1 MSFAHLH
8 VHSEYSLLDGFSNIK
23 KLIKRA
29 VEMKMPALGLT
40 DHGTMFGVIDFYNA
54 AVSAGIK
61 PIIGVEAY
69 LAARGMR
76 DRDPQLD
83 KKSSHL
89 LLLAENE
96 TGYKNLLHIASAAQ
110 IDGFYYYP
118 RIDHDFLAQ
127 HAEGLICTS
136 GCMSAEVPRLIAQGN
151 LEAARKLLD
160 WYYEVFGAGRF
171 FIELQSHDI
180 PELENINK
188 NLLALGRRY
197 DAQFVATN
205 DVHYVDRS
213 DARLQ
218 DIMLAIQT
226 GCVLTDPNRMRMTSD
241 TYYLRS
247 PEEMAAIFGGIPGAL
262 ENTLSIAERCNVDLS
277 FKGYR
282 LPHFNVPTGYTAE
295 SYLRYLCEQGLQRR
309 YGTRAQNPAVRER
322 LEYELSIIHRMGFD
336 TYFLIVWDLCRYA
349 REQNIW
355 YNARGSA
362 AGSIVAYSLDIT
374 LVDPIEHGLLFERFL
389 NPGRI
394 SMPDIDLDFQ
404 DDRRA
409 EMLAYTVRKYGDDR
423 VAQIITF
430 GTLGAR
436 AALRDVGRVMD
447 IPLTEVDRVA
457 KMVPNVPGKP
467 VTLRATLEEVPE
479 FRETYEREAYLR
491 DLIDTAA
498 EVEGVVRNAGT
509 HAAGVIITD
518 EPIIEY
524 IPLHRPTGNAADDNP
539 VKTVTQFE
547 MSVLDSLGLLKVDFL
562 GLATLTIMARACD
575 LIRTRHGISLDLSN
589 IPVDDAATYELLGR
603 GETAGVFQVEGSG
616 MRRWLM
622 EMKPKELA
630 NVIAMVA
637 LFRPGPMDF
646 IPGYIRRMHGEEEV
660 TYRHPLLEPIFK
672 ETYGYPVYQEQL
684 MFAVMQLAGYTAPE
698 ADDLRKAVAKK
709 IKEKLLKHREKFI
722 TGAVK
727 NGIPEET
734 AGAIFD
740 DWEEFARYGF
750 NKSHAADYGVIAVQ
764 TAYLKTHFPVEYM
777 TALLSVSANE
787 TAKVALYVADCRR
800 MGIQV
805 EPPDVN
811 ASGWDFTIEDRRLE
825 DGRLKSSIRFG
836 MGAIKNV
843 GRGPVDAIIK
853 ARESG
858 PFKDLNDFAHRV
870 DLRQVGRRALESL
883 IRVGALDRFGSRTAL
898 LDGIDRILALSSSHF
913 KAAEIGQISLFG
925 MHTGLTDQ
933 IQLPEP
939 SREVNRREMLHWERE
954 LIGLY
959 VSDHPLSPVM
969 QELTEAVTHF
979 SGQLAEAAHNEQV
992 RVAGLVVRIRPHQTK
1007 AGKSMAFVSLE
1018 DIQGTIELVLF
1029 PKTWAKYSTIVEY
1042 EKILLVTG
1050 KVDAQGGEPKVLVD
1064 EMTTDFKMTYSVDEP
1079 SWTPPYEFTW
1089 EETDGFEEVE
1099 PGVAPQG
1106 QPPEAGSVHK
1116 VNDSSSEVRPVS
1128 QVPQTRVAAK
1138 VDETFAGSQVAIQE
1152 PPSPIEENDIPPEPD
1167 PFPPFWDLVDAD
1179 SVGLGVM
1186 ARHIFEEGDAQA
1198 ARHADQAIELASV
1211 NEPHGAQHGSVE
1223 EAGISQ
1229 KLISEQQPVAG
1240 VLVEDGQ
1247 QANRN
1252 AFGQGLVETDK
1263 NGQTASL
1270 VPPYLVS
1277 PLVVP
1282 SRDQVQMITVV
1293 LRASSDKT
1301 RDVLRLRRIH
1311 GTIMSY
1317 PGNDRFAFQV
1327 YEKGRGYLVE
1337 FPNFT
1342 TGACPELINRLRLLV
1357 GAENVRVEP
1366 LMFQ

>member
-160 WYYEVFGAGRF
+160 WYFDVFGAGRF

-247 PEEMAAIFGGIPGAL
+247 PEEMAAIFDGVPGAL
-262 ENTLSIAERCNVDLS
+262 ENTLLIAERCNVDLS

-282 LPHFNVPTGYTAE
+282 LPHFNVPTGFTAE
-295 SYLRYLCEQGLQRR
+295 SYLRHLCEQGLQQR

-524 IPLHRPTGNAADDNP
+524 IPLHRPTGSAADDNP
-539 VKTVTQFE
+539 VKAVTQFE

-646 IPGYIRRMHGEEEV
+646 IPAYIRRMHGEEEV

-811 ASGWDFTIEDRRLE
+811 ESGWDFTIEDRRLE

-959 VSDHPLSPVM
+959 VSDHPLSPVL

-1029 PKTWAKYSTIVEY
+1029 PKTWAKYSTMVEY

-1089 EETDGFEEVE
+1089 EDADGFEEVE
-1099 PGVAPQG
+1099 PGVAPQS

-1138 VDETFAGSQVAIQE
+1138 IDETFAGSQVAIQE

-1198 ARHADQAIELASV
+1198 ARHADQAIELESV
-1211 NEPHGAQHGSVE
+1211 NEPHGAQHSSVE

-1252 AFGQGLVETDK
+1252 ALGQGLVETDK